1 MYLERKMPKVGTNEV
16 FKGKKAMEK
25 VILLLLKLGIH
36 KLRSNQQGATKI
48 LRGFKHKERLNDINK
63 GTRDSFRGCKTLGKV
78 KVMYLADLFGGKIE
92 RSYV

>member
-48 LRGFKHKERLNDINK
+48 LRGFKAQGKAKRYQQRYERQ
-63 GTRDSFRGCKTLGKV
+63 F
-78 KVMYLADLFGGKIE
+78 
-92 RSYV
+92 